1 MQAER
6 EFILLYLVV
15 EAGDDFFT
23 IFGKLYTQIFIN
35 IFLVFRSWMILCK
48 PISISHVST
57 VNRTRNVR
65 QSPLIVRL
73 PALPDV
79 IFIPALPDVIFIP
92 ALPDVIFI
100 PALPN
105 GSFISIFSLQLGNVF
120 RKTGIAIPFVI
131 DFVKFLFEI
140 FIPAECALI
149 I

>member
-6 EFILLYLVV
+6 EFILLYSVV

-23 IFGKLYTQIFIN
+23 IFGKLHTQIFIN
-35 IFLVFRSWMILCK
+35 IFLVFRCWMILCK
-48 PISISHVST
+48 PISISHVSA
-57 VNRTRNVR
+57 VNHTRNDR
-65 QSPLIVRL
+65 QTPLIVRL

-79 IFIPALPDVIFIP
+79 IFIPALPDGS
-92 ALPDVIFI
+92 FI